1 MWKTGLES
9 GHLVPQRPSPHT
21 HKTPFLPQSKRQ
33 KHMHYA
39 TTYGR
44 PLFSKTAGLVLVVT
58 PISTFNIAIIFLID
72 KRTQDMRMWRI
83 L

>member
-1 MWKTGLES
+1 MTLQFGAEGTICGKQGWK
-9 GHLVPQRPSPHT
+9 VD
-21 HKTPFLPQSKRQ
+21 K

-39 TTYGR
+39 TTYDR

-58 PISTFNIAIIFLID
+58 PISTINIAIIFLID
-72 KRTQDMRMWRI
+72 KRTQDMRTWQI